1 MIAYVLVSNMG
12 KHRSRL
18 GILAKILSVVREKN
32 GAKKTQIM
40 YQAYLSYKLLIN
52 YLDDMI
58 KAELIEFGANE
69 NYLLTGKG
77 LDFLGLFEE
86 YSNSRKLI
94 KCQLD
99 DVENK
104 KLVLEKMCP
113 VS

>member
-1 MIAYVLVSNMG
+1 MG

-18 GILAKILSVVREKN
+18 RILAKILSVVNEKN

-52 YLDDMI
+52 YLDDLK
-58 KAELIEFGANE
+58 KADLIELDSNE
-69 NYLLTGKG
+69 SYLLTRKG
-77 LDFLGLFEE
+77 LDFLQLFEE
-86 YSNSRKLI
+86 YSQSYKIIKL
-94 KCQLD
+94 QLN

-113 VS
+113 IS

>member
-1 MIAYVLVSNMG
+1 MG

-18 GILAKILSVVREKN
+18 RILAKILSVVNEKN

-52 YLDDMI
+52 YLDDLK
-58 KAELIEFGANE
+58 KADLIELDSNE
-69 NYLLTGKG
+69 SYLLTRKG
-77 LDFLGLFEE
+77 LDFLQLFEE
-86 YSNSRKLI
+86 YSQSYKMIKL
-94 KCQLD
+94 QLN

-113 VS
+113 IS

>member
-1 MIAYVLVSNMG
+1 MG

-18 GILAKILSVVREKN
+18 RILAKIMSVVTEKN

-58 KAELIEFGANE
+58 KADLIELNANDE
-69 NYLLTGKG
+69 YLSTRKG
-77 LDFLGLFEE
+77 LDFLQLFEE
-86 YSNSRKLI
+86 YSQSYKMIKL
-94 KCQLD
+94 QLNN
-99 DVENK
+99 VENK

>member
-1 MIAYVLVSNMG
+1 MG

-18 GILAKILSVVREKN
+18 IILAKILSVVNEKN

-52 YLDDMI
+52 YLDDLK
-58 KAELIEFGANE
+58 KADLIELDSNE
-69 NYLLTGKG
+69 SYLLTRKG
-77 LDFLGLFEE
+77 LDFLQLFEE
-86 YSNSRKLI
+86 YSQSYKMIKL
-94 KCQLD
+94 QLN

-113 VS
+113 IS

>member
-1 MIAYVLVSNMG
+1 MG

-18 GILAKILSVVREKN
+18 RILAKILSVVNEKN

-52 YLDDMI
+52 YLDDL
-58 KAELIEFGANE
+58 KEADLIELDSNE
-69 NYLLTGKG
+69 SYLLTRKG
-77 LDFLGLFEE
+77 LDFLQLFEE
-86 YSNSRKLI
+86 YSQSYKMIKL
-94 KCQLD
+94 QLN

-113 VS
+113 IS

>member
-1 MIAYVLVSNMG
+1 MG

-18 GILAKILSVVREKN
+18 RILAKILSVVNEKN

-52 YLDDMI
+52 YLDDLK
-58 KAELIEFGANE
+58 KADLVELDSNE
-69 NYLLTGKG
+69 SYLLTRKG
-77 LDFLGLFEE
+77 LDFLQLFEE
-86 YSNSRKLI
+86 YSQSYKMIKL
-94 KCQLD
+94 QLN

-113 VS
+113 IS